1 MVSWPQPGTRV
12 TVRYRRPG
20 GSVPPL
26 TDAVGH
32 LLDIEPLV
40 RVQTKT
46 GTVVQFAPA
55 DVVAVRVLSDAPV
68 RTSQIRA
75 LEHAAALAWPGVEQ
89 QWLDGWLLRA
99 GRGVTSR
106 ANSAVPLDISANSAA
121 IPAIVDWYTQRG
133 LTPRL
138 AIADRLLQLPG
149 VGEQANVVLVRD
161 VSAAG
166 PDPSVRL
173 STRPDFVSMFSHE
186 FRTPLGVIQ
195 SSAEILEDYLEQLD
209 PAERKDHLQSIRN
222 NTRRMAGLMEEALLI
237 GSLDAGK
244 IEFKPAPIRLRA
256 FLRKL
261 VDDVLSATNHR
272 CPIELSL
279 VEMPDEIEADE
290 RLLQHIF
297 TNLLANAIKYSDPGR
312 EVGFEIEPAGP
323 EIVCTIR
330 DQGIGIPKADTEWL
344 FSPFHRGRN
353 VHDRPGTGLGLV
365 IVKRCVDLH
374 GGTIQVL
381 SKCGEGTVVSVRLPN
396 ERDPGSS
403 R

>member
-46 GTVVQFAPA
+46 GTVVQIAPA

-106 ANSAVPLDISANSAA
+106 ANSAVPLDISANTAA

-138 AIADRLLQLPG
+138 AIADRLLRLPG
-149 VGEQANVVLVRD
+149 LGEQANVVLVRD
-161 VSAAG
+161 VSAAR
-166 PDPSVRL
+166 PDPSIRL
-173 STRPDFVSMFSHE
+173 SKRPDDAWLRLYRREVPIDVLTAVVDGELVFGMHADRAVARASVTDAPDGT
-186 FRTPLGVIQ
+186 RWVGL
-195 SSAEILEDYLEQLD
+195 SAVREVDQG
-209 PAERKDHLQSIRN
+209 
-222 NTRRMAGLMEEALLI
+222 AGRALCEALLAWGAARGAVRGYVRVLDDDHAAAGLAHSMGFALHHRARYHV
-237 GSLDAGK
+237 GSGHA
-244 IEFKPAPIRLRA
+244 
-256 FLRKL
+256 
-261 VDDVLSATNHR
+261 
-272 CPIELSL
+272 
-279 VEMPDEIEADE
+279 
-290 RLLQHIF
+290 
-297 TNLLANAIKYSDPGR
+297 
-312 EVGFEIEPAGP
+312 
-323 EIVCTIR
+323 
-330 DQGIGIPKADTEWL
+330 
-344 FSPFHRGRN
+344 
-353 VHDRPGTGLGLV
+353 
-365 IVKRCVDLH
+365 
-374 GGTIQVL
+374 
-381 SKCGEGTVVSVRLPN
+381 
-396 ERDPGSS
+396 
-403 R
+403 